1 LTTPTPRIAIL
12 LSTYNGARFL
22 PEQLGSFL
30 AQTERDWILLWRD
43 DGSVDTTLGI
53 MEAFAADIGSDRC
66 RRIDTPGRLGVAG
79 NFYALIQAAQK
90 LALPVAFSDQD
101 DVWLPEKLSR
111 ALSALGTE
119 TGPAMYCSRQML
131 VDDELVPI
139 GVSAPVTRPPS
150 FAAALT
156 QNIAT
161 GCTVVL
167 DPAAVS
173 LVAASIPPKGPL
185 HDWWS
190 YLIVTGAGGRVIVD
204 PEPTMLYRQHAA
216 NLIGAPASQ
225 RRRALA
231 ALRRGP
237 KAYIAM
243 MRANIAA
250 LKNVPVLTPEARRT
264 VNALNAALR
273 GGAVARL
280 RVLSLPGLH
289 RQTPLET
296 ALFRLWFLRG

>member
-1 LTTPTPRIAIL
+1 MTTPTPRIAIL
-12 LSTYNGARFL
+12 LSTFNGARFL
-22 PEQLGSFL
+22 REQLGSFL
-30 AQTERDWILLWRD
+30 AQTERDWMLLWRD
-43 DGSVDTTLGI
+43 DGSTDATLGI
-53 MEAFAADIGSDRC
+53 MDAFAAEVGPDRC
-66 RRIDTPGRLGVAG
+66 RRIETPGRLGVAG
-79 NFYALIQAAQK
+79 NFYALIAAARG
-90 LALPVAFSDQD
+90 LGVPVAFSDQD

-111 ALSALGTE
+111 ALSALDAQA
-119 TGPAMYCSRQML
+119 GPALYCSRQML

-150 FAAALT
+150 FAGALT

-161 GCTVVL
+161 GCTIVL
-167 DPAAVS
+167 DPAAVA
-173 LVAASIPPKGPL
+173 LVAATIPPRGPL

-225 RRRALA
+225 RHRAVA

-243 MRANIAA
+243 LQANVAA
-250 LKNVPVLTPEARRT
+250 LRNVPVLTPDARRM
-264 VNALNAALR
+264 VNALSAALR

-280 RVLSLPGLH
+280 RALSLPGLH
-289 RQTPLET
+289 RQTALET